1 MGIIILQYRTVDW
14 MSLNGN
20 DKRIKKYHNVI
31 LFDDHNYDNTVAA
44 QREMYLCA
52 HKEPLA
58 WYRTHFWNQ

>member
-1 MGIIILQYRTVDW
+1 MSIIILQYRTVDW

-20 DKRIKKYHNVI
+20 DKRIKKYRNVI

-44 QREMYLCA
+44 KREMYLWA
-52 HKEPLA
+52 HTEPLS